1 MRFLKDP
8 WKSFTFVAILTGI
21 FLIII
26 PQLWIATS
34 SLYKD
39 KGSVIFKTTADSF
52 TVVTDTID
60 QFDVQPIKDNNYLL
74 NIDKNN
80 QWALSYNDA
89 NSLILTAEN
98 PFSSPPKYDA
108 KSNNK
113 YIITINS
120 DQFEI
125 RQDVALSLFSQQS
138 TLLSFEN
145 IDNQNIRITHNPK
158 SHIGIKQMGRQFS
171 LLNYWRFFTEKKYF
185 QAFTNSLLVTFVATF
200 LSTIFAVPLAWLV
213 ARHNI
218 KGRKLIITLVTMASI
233 SPPFLGAYAWRM
245 LLGGNGILTNWFHLD
260 ASIVGIHGVIWVIT
274 FLVFPLI
281 FLLSLNSFTSLDI
294 SLKEAATSLGAKPK
308 KTFFNIEIPL
318 AMPGVIT
325 GIYMASMA
333 AFSDFGT
340 PYIISVDLKILPV
353 LIYNEFLSESG
364 SNISMASTASM
375 IMLFISSL
383 LLTAQRI
390 YISTKAYA
398 NVAPKRIVLEP
409 ATPIIKMAT
418 YSLAF
423 FTLFMAFIPHFTVG
437 ITSFMR
443 WSNGILKN
451 EFTFDNYLGMFQKE
465 FSSVFISLS
474 TSITASIFC
483 LFFGIGIAYVLVR
496 KQYKYVS
503 NALNIIIMLPYIIP
517 GTVFAIGFIMLFNNK
532 PILLTGTWFI
542 LVLCYFIRRL
552 SFSVKTAESILY
564 QVHPATE
571 EAAISL
577 GASPLRS
584 FWQITFPLM
593 LTGALTGTIIV
604 FLRTM
609 TELSS
614 TILLYKTPW
623 KPMTAVIFEYAMN
636 SGADF
641 GIAAAMS
648 VFLMLILYI
657 PLYLITI
664 KTRK

>member
-281 FLLSLNSFTSLDI
+281 FLLSLDLFTSLDI